1 MHHATDMQL
10 IKHEIVMLMQI
21 SVYCAV
27 NCYALISGYVGI
39 NAQHKISN
47 IIKLWFEVVF
57 YTVGLTVLMKVI
69 YPAEVGL
76 KEIVYSFFPVSTEQY
91 WYFTAYVGVFLFMPF
106 INMNIKRMEGK
117 ELIKLGLRLFFVF
130 SMWQTLVDKQIFHTE
145 EGYSFL
151 WLIILYIL
159 GAAIKKIELGARVKV
174 KWLVLIWCGCILGTY
189 LSHVII
195 RYLTTI
201 IFGRPYG
208 EYVLLGYTSPTIL
221 MSAILMLIIFSKVR
235 INERLKKTVSLFASA
250 SFGVYLIHVHPA
262 IKVLVWSNAFTSY
275 AEYSI
280 VGMIFAIFASA
291 VVIYII
297 CSLVDFIRMRI
308 FEIAHIDKLC
318 LGIDKFVTRIVKVVS
333 SNL

>member
-1 MHHATDMQL
+1 
-10 IKHEIVMLMQI
+10 MLMQI

-106 INMNIKRMEGK
+106 INMNIKRMVGK
-117 ELIKLGLRLFFVF
+117 ELINLGLRLFFVF

-159 GAAIKKIELGARVKV
+159 GAAIKKIELGARVKA

-189 LSHVII
+189 L
-195 RYLTTI
+195 R
-201 IFGRPYG
+201 
-208 EYVLLGYTSPTIL
+208 
-221 MSAILMLIIFSKVR
+221 
-235 INERLKKTVSLFASA
+235 
-250 SFGVYLIHVHPA
+250 
-262 IKVLVWSNAFTSY
+262 
-275 AEYSI
+275 
-280 VGMIFAIFASA
+280 
-291 VVIYII
+291 VV
-297 CSLVDFIRMRI
+297 
-308 FEIAHIDKLC
+308 
-318 LGIDKFVTRIVKVVS
+318 
-333 SNL
+333 